1 MATIQK
7 FYFLDATSPNTGTM
21 PSNSPAA
28 ILGVTVTGD
37 AAGASTARDTSATPG
52 TANPDTESSITAT
65 ADTNPQL
72 WGHRRW
78 VSRPL
83 AARGVF
89 TTGEGFWTWSCAWT
103 ESNAAHNCRPNV
115 VMYVWRPSTGA
126 QVGTQTVS
134 IQLAEPGTTQTALNA
149 TALVQDGLDPQP
161 VANGDILVFDVS
173 SGFTQSMSVAYTDQG
188 AYNGTTEASTTTCA
202 SFVNAPIALTLGGYQ
217 PRNAGV
223 NLQDPGVLME
233 KLRNV
238 WRPRRPKLWKPKL
251 WLPEPRAV

>member
-21 PSNSPAA
+21 PSNSPAVIA
-28 ILGVTVTGD
+28 GGAVTGD

-52 TANPDTESSITAT
+52 TANPDTESTITAV
-65 ADTNPQL
+65 ADTNPQT

-89 TTGEGFWTWSCAWT
+89 TAAEGFWTWSCAWT
-103 ESNAAHNCRPNV
+103 ELNAAHNARPNL

-126 QVGTQTVS
+126 RVGTQSVA

-149 TALVQDGLDPQP
+149 TALAQDGIDPQP
-161 VANGDILVFDVS
+161 VANGDILVFDVMS
-173 SGFTQSMSVAYTDQG
+173 SFTQSMGVAYTDSG

-202 SFVNAPIALTLGGYQ
+202 SFINAPIALTLGGYQ

-238 WRPRRPKLWKPKL
+238 WRPRRPKLWKPEL
-251 WLPEPRAV
+251 WLPEPGVI